1 MSSMTRLPRWLTGM
15 LVIVLALA
23 LVDCA
28 PRRRSKRPEPTPAP
42 SATPRPKAKRPAP
55 TPSRAPAPER
65 DPTREPLGRLVTKG
79 TSSRDA
85 AALKLG
91 DRARTELDSGTTDEA
106 FQLLDTAIESAPKL
120 QPLYVLRA
128 RAYVAEGNA
137 EMARADLDRAAALP
151 APTAWV
157 AEAAAMRGAV
167 FEVQGNRTEAIAAYR
182 RALKIFPG
190 NLTATEALKRL
201 GSETE

>member
-1 MSSMTRLPRWLTGM
+1 MTGSPRWPFGA
-15 LVIVLALA
+15 LVILLALA

-28 PRRRSKRPEPTPAP
+28 PRSRPKRRPGPTPAP
-42 SATPRPKAKRPAP
+42 SATPRVKAKKPVP
-55 TPSRAPAPER
+55 TTTRAPAAER
-65 DPTREPLGRLVTKG
+65 DTTRDPLTRLVTQG

-91 DRARTELDSGTTDEA
+91 DRARTELESGTTDEA
-106 FQLLDTAIESAPKL
+106 FELLDTAIESSPKL

-128 RAYVAEGNA
+128 RAFIAEGNA

-167 FEVQGNRTEAIAAYR
+167 FEVQGDKTEAIAAYR
-182 RALKIFPG
+182 RALKLFPG
-190 NLTATEALKRL
+190 NLTAKDALKRL
-201 GSETE
+201 DPEPR

>member
-1 MSSMTRLPRWLTGM
+1 MTRSPRWLHG
-15 LVIVLALA
+15 LLAIVLALV
-23 LVDCA
+23 LVDCT
-28 PRRRSKRPEPTPAP
+28 PERRTKRRPEPTPAP
-42 SATPRPKAKRPAP
+42 SATPRPKGKGPSATR
-55 TPSRAPAPER
+55 TPIPER
-65 DPTREPLGRLVTKG
+65 DTTRDPLSRLVTDN

-91 DRARTELDSGTTDEA
+91 DRARVELDSGTTDEA

-128 RAYVAEGNA
+128 KAFLAEGNA
-137 EMARADLDRAAALP
+137 DMARADLERAAALP
-151 APTAWV
+151 APTPWI
-157 AEAAAMRGAV
+157 AEAAAMRGAA

-190 NLTATEALKRL
+190 NLTAKDALKRL
-201 GSETE
+201 APEPQ

>member
-1 MSSMTRLPRWLTGM
+1 MTRLPHWLTGT
-15 LVIVLALA
+15 LAIVLALA

-28 PRRRSKRPEPTPAP
+28 PRRRSKSPEPTPAP
-42 SATPRPKAKRPAP
+42 RASATPRPKAKRPAP
-55 TPSRAPAPER
+55 TPSRTPAPER
-65 DPTREPLGRLVTKG
+65 DPTREPLARLVTTG

-91 DRARTELDSGTTDEA
+91 DRARIELDGGTTDEA
-106 FQLLDTAIESAPKL
+106 FELLDMAIESAPKL

-128 RAYVAEGNA
+128 RAYLAEGNA

-167 FEVQGNRTEAIAAYR
+167 FEVQGNRTDAIAAYR
-182 RALKIFPG
+182 RALRIFPG
-190 NLTATEALKRL
+190 NLTAKEALKRL
-201 GSETE
+201 DPEAE

>member
-1 MSSMTRLPRWLTGM
+1 MTRSPRWLHG
-15 LVIVLALA
+15 LLAIVLALA
-23 LVDCA
+23 LVDCT
-28 PRRRSKRPEPTPAP
+28 PERRTKRRPVPTPAP
-42 SATPRPKAKRPAP
+42 SATPRPKGKGPSATR
-55 TPSRAPAPER
+55 TPIPDRDTTR
-65 DPTREPLGRLVTKG
+65 DPLTRLVTDN

-91 DRARTELDSGTTDEA
+91 DRARVELDSGTTDEA

-128 RAYVAEGNA
+128 KAFLAEGNA
-137 EMARADLDRAAALP
+137 DMARADLERAAALP
-151 APTAWV
+151 APTPWI
-157 AEAAAMRGAV
+157 AEAAAMRGAA

-190 NLTATEALKRL
+190 NLTAKDALKRL
-201 GSETE
+201 APEPQ

>member
-1 MSSMTRLPRWLTGM
+1 MTGSPRWPFGA
-15 LVIVLALA
+15 LVILLALA

-28 PRRRSKRPEPTPAP
+28 PRSRSKRRPEPTPAP
-42 SATPRPKAKRPAP
+42 SATPKAKKPVP
-55 TPSRAPAPER
+55 TPTRAPAAER
-65 DPTREPLGRLVTKG
+65 DTTRDPLTRLVTQG

-91 DRARTELDSGTTDEA
+91 ERARTELESGTTDEA
-106 FQLLDTAIESAPKL
+106 FELLDTAIESSPKL

-128 RAYVAEGNA
+128 RAFIAEGNA
-137 EMARADLDRAAALP
+137 EMARVDLDRAAALP

-167 FEVQGNRTEAIAAYR
+167 FEVQGNKPEAIVAYR
-182 RALKIFPG
+182 RALKLFPG
-190 NLTATEALKRL
+190 NLTAKDALKRL
-201 GSETE
+201 DPEPR

>member
-1 MSSMTRLPRWLTGM
+1 MTRSPRWLVGA
-15 LVIVLALA
+15 LVILLALT

-28 PRRRSKRPEPTPAP
+28 PRRRSKRRPEPTPAP
-42 SATPRPKAKRPAP
+42 SVTPRPKAKRPLP
-55 TPSRAPAPER
+55 TPSRTPVPER
-65 DPTREPLGRLVTKG
+65 DTTREPLARLVTKG

-91 DRARTELDSGTTDEA
+91 DRARTELESGTTDEA
-106 FQLLDTAIESAPKL
+106 FQLLDTAIESSPKL

-128 RAYVAEGNA
+128 RAYLAEGNA

-167 FEVQGNRTEAIAAYR
+167 FEVQGNKTEAIAAYR

-190 NLTATEALKRL
+190 NLTAKDALKRL
-201 GSETE
+201 DPETE

>member
-1 MSSMTRLPRWLTGM
+1 MTRLPRWLTGT
-15 LVIVLALA
+15 LAIVLALA
-23 LVDCA
+23 LVDCT
-28 PRRRSKRPEPTPAP
+28 PQRRSKRSEPTPAP

-55 TPSRAPAPER
+55 TPSRTPAVER
-65 DPTREPLGRLVTKG
+65 DTTREPLTRLVTKG

-91 DRARTELDSGTTDEA
+91 DRARTELDGGTTDEA

-128 RAYVAEGNA
+128 RAYLAEGNA

-167 FEVQGNRTEAIAAYR
+167 FEVQGNRTEAVAAYR

-190 NLTATEALKRL
+190 NLTAREALKRL
-201 GSETE
+201 EPEGE